1 MAGLRILITLVA
13 FVNLVYSQNLV
24 VVYEAYKKVPDA
36 IISGNP
42 RLEAIRSEFA
52 TEKIKYRY
60 SLRITSGESL
70 YSLDSVYVERKSR
83 LQSVIGGTHIYK
95 NYGKDEWLK
104 VSGRYREGYGYQR
117 KISEMLEERP
127 HQWKRTGREKRILG
141 FRCIEVVA
149 DQKRAYYAADIPIPD
164 GPSDGVFGLPG
175 LVLEYHS
182 PIKSFV
188 AVELSSPAALEIC
201 KPEAIPVTEESKILL
216 TLDEY
221 RHAPPSRV
229 IVIDAQTPIHRWIKF
244 QRD

>member
-1 MAGLRILITLVA
+1 MTVLRILITLVA
-13 FVNLVYSQNLV
+13 FANLVYAQNLV

-42 RLEAIRSEFA
+42 RLEAIRSELA
-52 TEKIKYRY
+52 AEKIKYRY
-60 SLRITSGESL
+60 SLRITPGESL
-70 YSLDSVYVERKSR
+70 YSLDSVYVERQSR
-83 LQSVIGGTHIYK
+83 LESVIGYEKIYK
-95 NYGKDEWLK
+95 NYGEDEWLK
-104 VSGRYREGYGYQR
+104 VSGRYREGYGYQG
-117 KISEMLEERP
+117 KISKMLEERP

-175 LVLEYHS
+175 LVLEFHY
-182 PIKSFV
+182 PLKSFV
-188 AVELSSPAALEIC
+188 AVELSSPPVLEIR
-201 KPEAIPVTEESKILL
+201 KPEVTPVTEESKILL

-221 RHAPPSRV
+221 RHAPPSRA
-229 IVIDAQTPIHRWIKF
+229 IVIDAKTPIHQWIKF